1 MPKGI
6 VMKRVPILTQRKHF
20 PSAMRFSIGLVM
32 LFLCG
37 IFFLAQQG
45 GTVSATAARGKP
57 LPPTISAPFAQ
68 LSEISLLNPTN
79 PKFSHSLMGKAA
91 TTQTKI
97 ASTTKIMTALLV
109 LEKGASDPGILDRS
123 LTINQDDVEH
133 VIENDASNAGL
144 QVNDHLTVKQLLY
157 ALMLPSGC
165 DAAFALAS
173 DLGPGEPNFVNQ
185 MNAEGKR
192 LGLSDTHYSTAD
204 GLDNPDSQGQLG
216 HSNAADLTRLTTV
229 ALQFP
234 LFRQI
239 VGTARY
245 LVAPTAVNHAYT
257 WTNTNQLLS
266 GGTHAYPGATGV
278 KTGTTPEAGFC
289 LVFTATR
296 HGKTLLGVV
305 LSSTSDEQRYAD
317 ATAMLDWG
325 FSLSASAQR
334 SQAA

>member
-1 MPKGI
+1 
-6 VMKRVPILTQRKHF
+6 MKRVSLRTRRKRFH
-20 PSAMRFSIGLVM
+20 SAIRFCIGLGM

-45 GTVSATAARGKP
+45 GTTYAAAHTTP

-68 LSEISLLNPTN
+68 LSEISLSDPTN
-79 PKFSHSLMGKAA
+79 PRFSHSLMGKAV

-97 ASTTKIMTALLV
+97 ASTTKIMTALLI
-109 LEKGASDPGILDRS
+109 LEKGASDPSVLDRS
-123 LTINQDDVEH
+123 LTINQDAIEH
-133 VIENDASNAGL
+133 VIENNASNAGL

-173 DLGPGEPNFVNQ
+173 NLGPGVPNFVNQ
-185 MNAEGKR
+185 MNAEGNR
-192 LGLSDTHYSTAD
+192 LGLTDTHYSTPD
-204 GLDNPDSQGQLG
+204 GLDSPDSQGQFG
-216 HSNAADLTRLTTV
+216 HSTAADLTRLTTV

-234 LFRQI
+234 LFRQV

-245 LVAPTAVNHAYT
+245 FVAPTATNHTYT
-257 WTNTNQLLS
+257 WTNTNQLLR

-317 ATAMLDWG
+317 ATALLDWG
-325 FSLSASAQR
+325 FSLSASTQQ